1 MATSQLGATIPSL
14 RHSHPNGSV
23 PWVIDKSSH
32 ASAYGRMPQ
41 EFLRRNHGR
50 LPVLT
55 CSSPCFAC
63 RLATEVFAPGPG
75 ELSHTRWLRN
85 KHGTQQRNKRGTQ
98 QRSLRLL
105 DGVGHAQALRSA
117 LRCNSLLTLLDTNPT
132 DATTRMAP
140 ISSCRI
146 EKRVPIERWGFQRQ
160 APGRFYCNRLE
171 NTPDVQDTDLLR
183 KLDSRKDRASPG
195 EATSKPR

>member
-1 MATSQLGATIPSL
+1 MTPSFLSPSL
-14 RHSHPNGSV
+14 RHSHPNGSI

-75 ELSHTRWLRN
+75 ELVPHQDGYATNAVRN
-85 KHGTQQRNKRGTQ
+85 N
-98 QRSLRLL
+98 
-105 DGVGHAQALRSA
+105 VA
-117 LRCNSLLTLLDTNPT
+117 
-132 DATTRMAP
+132 
-140 ISSCRI
+140 
-146 EKRVPIERWGFQRQ
+146 
-160 APGRFYCNRLE
+160 
-171 NTPDVQDTDLLR
+171 
-183 KLDSRKDRASPG
+183 
-195 EATSKPR
+195 